1 VNTASSHAA
10 NTGRSGGISGLIA
23 LLAGAHFSHH
33 VLTAMLIPLLP
44 FIRNEFGL
52 SYAQSGIVT
61 SAFTVAYGI
70 AQLPAGWL
78 SDRLGPRYLLLVGI
92 SGVAA
97 AGVLVGLSPVFPLL
111 LAALLVM
118 GVAGGGYHPAASAV
132 IAKVVRPKRRGR
144 AMGVHIVGGS
154 SSHFLAPLIAAG
166 LVALIGWRGSFL
178 ALSVPVAAL
187 GLVLFGMI
195 HRRIERGEP
204 ARRESAADGTERTRA
219 GTQLSTAG
227 SGPAAVAATTAPAG
241 SDARAVTTS
250 PAGATAAPPSDTGD
264 DAADEAGAQTPGDA
278 GRGSSHRH
286 GRVTS
291 MVFFLILTG
300 LIGATTATLIPF
312 IPLYLVDARG
322 VDERLAAGFISIIY
336 GAGFFAAPLGG
347 WLSDVFGRVR
357 VMIVIG
363 VIAAP
368 VIALVTITPFPL
380 ALGALLLFMGVL
392 MFTKM
397 PTAEAHIAS
406 EVSERFR
413 TTVLGIYF
421 FSGMEGSAILTPLLG
436 ATIDRWGFRV
446 GILGLAG
453 LAAAVAIVCGT
464 TLVALRAVRPA
475 TGAAA

>member
-1 VNTASSHAA
+1 VNTESSHAA

-241 SDARAVTTS
+241 SDA
-250 PAGATAAPPSDTGD
+250 
-264 DAADEAGAQTPGDA
+264 